1 LTGKAPPRIVAP
13 VLGNARV
20 SKSAYRDQVL
30 VNETRTELKGSIAAW
45 VALSTG
51 TAFLAFTFAGRADP
65 VGFFLW
71 LGAIGTFLVGWLFA
85 WIGFIARPPS
95 DEAILTRWIPGAKAG
110 MILCNVATAGS
121 VWVFLPVSEPELR
134 ALMLVLLAWFLIIQF
149 AAATEATQVLRPAV
163 LLVLGSLVAWLLV
176 ARPPHFLVLAIF
188 LPLFGATLVLIRRF
202 VRQAVV
208 EATTARAAAEAA
220 RRDLER
226 ERDAKTHFIRAAS
239 HDLQQPLQAASL
251 FLDRVKT
258 GGRAT
263 DQTASLGGVK
273 RSLTVARTLVGAM
286 LDHLKL
292 ESGAVQPDMATFTA
306 GDLFERVLLT
316 QAPAANAAGLRI
328 TTAGRGVPLHADP
341 LLLARAVE
349 NLVANAVRH
358 SGGRRIVMGARRHGG
373 AATIWVV
380 DDGRGLSEG
389 DEARIFAPFEQGAHV
404 GAAGGFGLGLAS
416 TRGLVEL
423 MGGACGVRRGLTRG
437 AAFYVRLGT
446 AAPEEIP
453 CAA

>member
-1 LTGKAPPRIVAP
+1 MTE
-13 VLGNARV
+13 
-20 SKSAYRDQVL
+20 SAYRDQVL
-30 VNETRTELKGSIAAW
+30 VNEARTELKGSIAAW

-51 TAFLAFTFAGRADP
+51 TAFLAFTFAGRAEP

-71 LGAIGTFLVGWLFA
+71 LGAIGVFLAGWLVA

-95 DEAILTRWIPGAKAG
+95 DAAILARWIPGAKAG

-121 VWVFLPVSEPELR
+121 VWVFLPVAEPELR

-163 LLVLGSLVAWLLV
+163 VLVLGSLVAWLLV
-176 ARPPHFLVLAIF
+176 AQPPHFLVLAIF
-188 LPLFGATLVLIRRF
+188 LPLFGATLILIRRF

-220 RRDLER
+220 RRELER
-226 ERDAKTHFIRAAS
+226 ERDAKTQFIRAAS

-251 FLDRVKT
+251 FLGRVKP
-258 GGRAT
+258 GGRAA
-263 DQTASLGGVK
+263 DQTASLSGVQ

-292 ESGAVQPDMATFTA
+292 ESGAVRADMATFLA

-316 QAPAANAAGLRI
+316 QGPAAADAGVRLS
-328 TTAGRGVPLHADP
+328 TAGAGVALRADP

-349 NLVANAVRH
+349 NLVANAIRH
-358 SGGRRIVMGARRHGG
+358 SGGRRVVLGARGRG
-373 AATIWVV
+373 ATATIWVV
-380 DDGRGLSEG
+380 DDGRGLSAG

-416 TRGLVEL
+416 TRGLAEL
-423 MGGACGVRRGLTRG
+423 MGGECGVRRDLTRG
-437 AAFYVRLGT
+437 AAFYIRLG
-446 AAPEEIP
+446 AAP
-453 CAA
+453 